1 MTEKTIEELR
11 AELVEAEAK
20 AVAYDVWDEYKA
32 ENAWGEVR
40 HIKALIEQLE
50 KNHDHE
56 NN

>member
-11 AELVEAEAK
+11 DELVEAKAK
-20 AVAYDVWDEYKA
+20 AVAYSDWNEIKA

-40 HIKALIEQLE
+40 HIKALIEERE
-50 KNHDHE
+50 KNHE